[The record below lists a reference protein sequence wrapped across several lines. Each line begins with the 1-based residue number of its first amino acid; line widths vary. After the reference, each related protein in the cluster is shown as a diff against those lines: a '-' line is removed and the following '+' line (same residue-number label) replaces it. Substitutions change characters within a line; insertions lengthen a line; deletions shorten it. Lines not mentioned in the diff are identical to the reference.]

1 MRMNRVQM
9 QAGLSMPEFLK
20 QYGTEAQCEAAVIA
34 MRWPV
39 GFRCPSCQGES
50 HTMIR
55 HHSRRPLWQCQ
66 RCRHQTSLIA
76 GTIFES
82 SKLPL
87 TTWFL
92 AIYLETQSKNAISAL
107 SLKRQLGVS
116 YPTAWLVKHKL
127 MAVMAEIED
136 DRQLDGRI
144 ELDDAVLGGERPGHR
159 GISGPNKV
167 SFVAAVSTTDDG
179 RPRYVK
185 LTPLPAVG
193 SDSIS
198 DWSDRALA
206 DTAKVVSDGL
216 PAIRKALTESKINHT
231 SIVTGSGR
239 AAAQHPSFRW
249 VNTIISN
256 AKRAISGTYHA
267 FKFAKYARAYLA
279 EFAFRFN
286 HRFDLSR
293 ISLALIRA
301 CATSLPRNA
310 QWIKAAEVR

>member
-1 MRMNRVQM
+1 MGMNRVQM

-20 QYGTEAQCEAAVIA
+20 RYGTQAQCEAAVME
-34 MRWPV
+34 MRWPE
-39 GFRCPSCQGES
+39 GYRCPACGDD
-50 HTMIR
+50 R
-55 HHSRRPLWQCQ
+55 HATVRVGHRHLWQCH

-76 GTIFES
+76 GTIFEAT
-82 SKLPL
+82 KLPL

-92 AIYLETQSKNAISAL
+92 AIYLVTQSKNAISAL

-127 MAVMAEIED
+127 MAVMAEVED

-144 ELDDAVLGGERPGHR
+144 ELDDAVLGGERPGRR
-159 GISGPNKV
+159 GVSGPNKV
-167 SFVAAVSTTDDG
+167 SFLAAVSTTDEG

-185 LTPLPAVG
+185 LTPLPSVAAEPMTAWG
-193 SDSIS
+193 E
-198 DWSDRALA
+198 RALA

-216 PAIRKALTESKINHT
+216 PAIRKAMADSRIDHT
-231 SIVTGSGR
+231 VIVTGSGR
-239 AAAQHPSFRW
+239 AAAQHPAFRW
-249 VNTIISN
+249 VNTVIGN

-267 FKFAKYARAYLA
+267 FGFAKYARAYLA

-293 ISLALIRA
+293 ISIALIRA

-310 QWIKAAEVR
+310 QCIMSAEVR

>member
-1 MRMNRVQM
+1 MASNRIQFQHGM
-9 QAGLSMPEFLK
+9 SFPEFIGSF
-20 QYGTEAQCEAAVIA
+20 GTEAQCAEAVKAA
-34 MRWPV
+34 RWPE
-39 GFRCPSCQGES
+39 GFRCPRCGVAE
-50 HTMIR
+50 HYVVGHGAR
-55 HHSRRPLWQCQ
+55 KLFQCNG
-66 RCRHQTSLIA
+66 CRHQTSLTA
-76 GTIFES
+76 GSLMEHT
-82 SKLPL
+82 KLPL

-127 MAVMAEIED
+127 MAVMAEVED

-167 SFVAAVSTTDDG
+167 SFVAAVSTTNDG

-185 LTPLPAVG
+185 LTPLSAVG
-193 SDSIS
+193 SESIS

-206 DTAKVVSDGL
+206 DTAQVVSDGL
-216 PAIRKALTESKINHT
+216 PAIRKALTESKINHIA
-231 SIVTGSGR
+231 IVTGSGK
-239 AAAQHPSFRW
+239 AAAQHPAFRW
-249 VNTIISN
+249 VNTVIGN
-256 AKRAISGTYHA
+256 VKRAISGTYHA
-267 FKFAKYARAYLA
+267 FNFAKYIRAYLA

-310 QWIKAAEVR
+310 HWIKAAEVR

>member
-1 MRMNRVQM
+1 MGMNRVQM
-9 QAGLSMPEFLK
+9 QPGLSMPEFLK
-20 QYGTEAQCEAAVIA
+20 RYGTEAQCAAAVMA
-34 MRWPV
+34 MRWPA
-39 GFRCPSCQGES
+39 GYRCPACGDD
-50 HTMIR
+50 R
-55 HHSRRPLWQCQ
+55 HATVRVGHRQLWQCH

-76 GTIFES
+76 GTIFEAT
-82 SKLPL
+82 KLPL

-92 AIYLETQSKNAISAL
+92 AIYLVTQSKNAISAL

-144 ELDDAVLGGERPGHR
+144 ELDDAVLGGERPGRR
-159 GISGPNKV
+159 GVSGPNKV
-167 SFVAAVSTTDDG
+167 SFVAAVSTTDEG

-185 LTPLPAVG
+185 LTPLPSVAAEP
-193 SDSIS
+193 IS
-198 DWSDRALA
+198 NWGERALA
-206 DTAKVVSDGL
+206 DSAKVVSDGL
-216 PAIRKALTESKINHT
+216 HAIRRAMADSCIDHT
-231 SIVTGSGR
+231 VIVTGSGR
-239 AAAQHPSFRW
+239 AAAQHPAFRW
-249 VNTIISN
+249 VNTVIGN

-267 FKFAKYARAYLA
+267 FGFAKYARVYLA

-293 ISLALIRA
+293 ISVALIRA

-310 QWIKAAEVR
+310 QAIMSAEVR

>member
-1 MRMNRVQM
+1 MGMNRVQM

-20 QYGTEAQCEAAVIA
+20 RYGTESQCEAALMV
-34 MRWPV
+34 MRWPD
-39 GFRCPSCQGES
+39 GFRCPVCRDDRCATVRAGHRQ
-50 HTMIR
+50 
-55 HHSRRPLWQCQ
+55 LWQCY

-76 GTIFES
+76 GTVFEAT
-82 SKLPL
+82 KLPL
-87 TTWFL
+87 TKWFL
-92 AIYLETQSKNAISAL
+92 AIYLVTQSKNAISAL
-107 SLKRQLGVS
+107 SLRRQIGVS

-127 MAVMAEIED
+127 MNVMAEIED

-167 SFVAAVSTTDDG
+167 SFLAAVSTTDDG

-185 LTPLPAVG
+185 LTPLPNVSTESVG
-193 SDSIS
+193 A
-198 DWSDRALA
+198 WSDRALA

-216 PAIRKALTESKINHT
+216 PAIRKAMANYRIEHT
-231 SIVTGSGR
+231 LIVTGSGR

-249 VNTIISN
+249 VNTVIGN

-267 FKFAKYARAYLA
+267 FGFAKYARAYLA
-279 EFAFRFN
+279 EFSFRFN

-293 ISLALIRA
+293 ISIALIRA
-301 CATSLPRNA
+301 CANAGPRNA
-310 QWIKAAEVR
+310 RIILAA